1 MKAQKIPS
9 SSEEVRVSSCGL
21 PRDTVVS
28 RARTACPILRLLGTE
43 KPFLIYGAYHV
54 LGIREMH

>member
-9 SSEEVRVSSCGL
+9 SSEEVRVSYGL
-21 PRDTVVS
+21 PRDPAVS
-28 RARTACPILRLLGTE
+28 RAPTACPILRLLGTE